1 MTNHADEGDRTTEP
15 IATTPADLSGST
27 SPVGPD
33 TTAWQLVQAKPW
45 LAAVALMFATAL
57 GLTHGLTAPPQVIL
71 AIFGWMMCAW
81 LALRPME
88 RRPAPQRLSLVG
100 TLPWIVVILAFA
112 GLELYSFFRGSTY
125 EHPTLSDITDPALD
139 TFGVRVAFV
148 IGWLGAGWHLVRR

>member
-1 MTNHADEGDRTTEP
+1 MTNHADEGDPAAEP
-15 IATTPADLSGST
+15 IATTPADLHVT
-27 SPVGPD
+27 ASPVGPY
-33 TTAWQLVQAKPW
+33 TTAWQLTQAKPW

-57 GLTHGLTAPPQVIL
+57 GLTRGLTAPPQVML
-71 AIFGWMMCAW
+71 AIFGWIMCAW

-100 TLPWIVVILAFA
+100 TLPWVVVILACA

-125 EHPTLSDITDPALD
+125 GHPTLSVITDPAFE

-148 IGWLGAGWHLVRR
+148 VGWLGAGWHLVRR